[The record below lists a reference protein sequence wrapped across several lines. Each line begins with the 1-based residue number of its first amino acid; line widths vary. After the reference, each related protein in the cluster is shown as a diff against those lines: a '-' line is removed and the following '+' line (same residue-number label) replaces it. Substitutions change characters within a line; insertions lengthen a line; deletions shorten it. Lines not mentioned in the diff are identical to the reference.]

1 MPKRTPKSEQVDEAT
16 ATTPP
21 ATEGATVTELKPK
34 KGRKQA
40 ELPGMESPKH
50 PEMDAL
56 VEMYMEQASTLSTAR
71 FNVGE
76 TKAKI
81 IELAEKLGLSVYR
94 DDTASPPLVL
104 TLTEAGVKVKVTPVG
119 TALDDEPEAEE

>member
-1 MPKRTPKSEQVDEAT
+1 MPKRTKKSEEAT
-16 ATTPP
+16 ITTTEP
-21 ATEGATVTELKPK
+21 ATAPTTAPKPK
-34 KGRKQA
+34 RAKQK

-50 PEMDAL
+50 PELDAL
-56 VEMYMEQASTLSTAR
+56 VEMYTEQASALSTAR
-71 FNVGE
+71 FNIGE

-81 IELAEKLGLSVYR
+81 IELAEKLGISVYR

-119 TALDDEPEAEE
+119 SALDDEATDE